1 MKRCVIIGGA
11 PIADSK
17 RIKALLRDD
26 DFYAVCDSGL
36 AHLQGLQISPSLIIG
51 DFDSAERPITDTETI
66 TLPREKDDTDSF
78 FAVKEAVAR
87 GFDEFLLIGVIGK
100 RFDHSLC
107 NISILLYL
115 DKLGKKASIAD
126 DFSEMEIISDRAYV
140 TDEYPYFSLLAVDG
154 DLHGVTVEN
163 ANFPLSDAEIT
174 ASYQYGV
181 SNEVI
186 KGKTAV
192 ISIKSGRLL
201 LVKIVNE

>member
-11 PIADSK
+11 PIADYK

-36 AHLQGLQISPSLIIG
+36 THLQGLQISPSLIIG

-154 DLHGVTVEN
+154 DLQGVTIEN
-163 ANFPLSDAEIT
+163 AKFPLSDAEIT

-181 SNEVI
+181 SNEVV
-186 KGKTAV
+186 KGRTAE

-201 LVKIVNE
+201 LVRIANE

>member
-11 PIADSK
+11 PIADYK

-36 AHLQGLQISPSLIIG
+36 THLQGLQISPSLIIG
-51 DFDSAERPITDTETI
+51 DFDSYEKPDTDTETI

-163 ANFPLSDAEIT
+163 AKFPLSDAEIT

-192 ISIKSGRLL
+192 ISIKEGRLL
-201 LVKIVNE
+201 LVKVINE

>member
-11 PIADSK
+11 PIADYK

>member
-11 PIADSK
+11 PIADYK

-36 AHLQGLQISPSLIIG
+36 RHLQGLQISPSLIIG
-51 DFDSAERPITDTETI
+51 DFDSAEKPITDTETI

>member
-11 PIADSK
+11 PIADYK

-36 AHLQGLQISPSLIIG
+36 THLQGLQITPSLIIG

-126 DFSEMEIISDRAYV
+126 DFSEMEIVSDRAYV

-154 DLHGVTVEN
+154 DLQGVTVEN
-163 ANFPLSDAEIT
+163 AKFPLSDAEIT

-201 LVKIVNE
+201 LVKIANE